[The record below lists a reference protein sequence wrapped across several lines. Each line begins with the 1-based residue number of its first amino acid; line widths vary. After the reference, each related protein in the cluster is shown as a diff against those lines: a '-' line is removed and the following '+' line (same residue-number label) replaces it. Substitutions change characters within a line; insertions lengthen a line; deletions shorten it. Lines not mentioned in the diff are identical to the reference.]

1 MSDRPDQT
9 KLHPRELAERQRAKL
24 LTLVRATFLI
34 VFVTVAALAL
44 LSTTAGEPGAVQ
56 FGGLALKGTWQV
68 VLIIAL
74 IFGGLTLAT
83 DLLTP
88 TKKISTL
95 TSIFFGLLIAML
107 GTFAIGLI
115 IDLLVQLYEIK
126 GPVILTTKVFIGIGM
141 SYVCI
146 ATVLQTQDD
155 FRLVIPY
162 VEFAKQILGA
172 RPLMVDSSALID
184 ARIAGI
190 AETGVF
196 QAPLVI
202 PRFIVDEL
210 QLLSDSSD
218 AIRRAKGRRGLD
230 VIARLQRD
238 PALDVTIDETE
249 VPAKAVDQMLLE
261 LAKRTQAVM
270 VTLDSG
276 LSRVA
281 SINGVP
287 VLDINALAQA
297 SKPITASG
305 EQITLKL
312 IRPGEH
318 PGQAVGYLADGTMV
332 VVAGAEP
339 LIDRTVEVEV
349 ESAIQ
354 TSAGRMVFA
363 KLAAD
368 LSPNPDSNEDASPR
382 KEPEQD
388 PNPTPGSAEPCETNP
403 QNEGERLGNQRPVSP
418 PPSGPFPPAPPTIKE
433 KAAHRRNPR
442 R

>member
-1 MSDRPDQT
+1 MSDQPDQT
-9 KLHPRELAERQRAKL
+9 KLHPREIAERQRAKL
-24 LTLVRATFLI
+24 LTLVRATFVI

-56 FGGLALKGTWQV
+56 FGGLALKGSWQV
-68 VLIIAL
+68 VLIMAL

-95 TSIFFGLLIAML
+95 TSIFFGLLVAML

-141 SYVCI
+141 SYICI

-162 VEFAKQILGA
+162 VEFAKQIRGV
-172 RPLMVDSSALID
+172 RPLIIDSSALID

-196 QAPLVI
+196 QAPLII

-210 QLLSDSSD
+210 QMLSDSKD
-218 AIRRAKGRRGLD
+218 TVRRAKGRRGLD
-230 VIARLQRD
+230 VITQLQRN
-238 PALDVTIDETE
+238 PGLDVTIDESE

-287 VLDINALAQA
+287 VLDINALAEA

-305 EQITLKL
+305 ELVTLKL

-332 VVAGAEP
+332 VVSQADA
-339 LIDRTVEVEV
+339 LIEQTVDVEV
-349 ESAIQ
+349 ESTIQ

-363 KLAAD
+363 KLSAEYAEQ
-368 LSPNPDSNEDASPR
+368 STQPNLTTARE
-382 KEPEQD
+382 EPEQD
-388 PNPTPGSAEPCETNP
+388 PSPAPEIAEPEQTD
-403 QNEGERLGNQRPVSP
+403 QDSAGEDINRERPVQQRPA
-418 PPSGPFPPAPPTIKE
+418 GPFPPERPVIKE
-433 KAAHRRNPR
+433 KSARRRNPR